1 MRTSVFRVP
10 LLDLLL
16 AYVLLSVVLTVAVAL
31 IPGQRNVS
39 AWLPVTL
46 EQLPLRKCPRLLH
59 WLSERK

>member
-31 IPGQRNVS
+31 IP
-39 AWLPVTL
+39 VTL
-46 EQLPLRKCPRLLH
+46 EQLPLRKCPRFLH

>member
-1 MRTSVFRVP
+1 MRTLEPSRVRTSVFQVP

-31 IPGQRNVS
+31 IP
-39 AWLPVTL
+39 VTL
-46 EQLPLRKCPRLLH
+46 QQLPLRKSPRLLH